1 MTTENNIC
9 YYSKGTKHELCPH
22 QNWCIFN
29 PERIKLEETINKLTK
44 LLETAEKQYNQQ
56 LINGEELIF
65 TEEDL
70 IAIKNDLKNLKE
82 YEKKVK
88 KWLCYE
94 GDLIYM
100 ESSDYG
106 YFLLSIILIA
116 IIIYNIIVLYV
127 CSYIT
132 GTVLGLTGLTYY
144 CVMFLLWLIMGGII
158 AKLI

>member
-44 LLETAEKQYNQQ
+44 ILKKAEKQYNQQ
-56 LINGEELIF
+56 LIDGDELIF

-70 IAIKNDLKNLKE
+70 EVIKNDLKNLKE

-88 KWLCYE
+88 TWYWE
-94 GDLIYM
+94 ELIYM
-100 ESSDYG
+100 KSSDYG
-106 YFLLSIILIA
+106 YFLLSIIFILIA
-116 IIIYNIIVLYV
+116 IINIIVLYV
-127 CSYIT
+127 CSYIV
-132 GTVLGLTGLTYY
+132 GAVLGLTGLTYY
-144 CVMFLLWLIMGGII
+144 CVVFLLWLILGGII
-158 AKLI
+158 GKLI

>member
-1 MTTENNIC
+1 MTTENIC

-44 LLETAEKQYNQQ
+44 ILKKAEKQYNQQ
-56 LINGEELIF
+56 LIDGDELIF

-70 IAIKNDLKNLKE
+70 EVIKNDLKNLKE

-88 KWLCYE
+88 KWYWE
-94 GDLIYM
+94 DLIYM
-100 ESSDYG
+100 KSSDYG
-106 YFLLSIILIA
+106 YFLLSIIFIA
-116 IIIYNIIVLYV
+116 ITIYNIIVLYV
-127 CSYIT
+127 CFYIT
-132 GTVLGLTGLTYY
+132 GTILGLTGLTYY
-144 CVMFLLWLIMGGII
+144 CVVFLLWLIMGGII